1 VTIYKGSTE
10 GNFVLRAVEGGFDA
24 PGRSGFEA
32 AGRVDA
38 YEDGS
43 VLFGLA

>member
-1 VTIYKGSTE
+1 MTIYKGSSE

-32 AGRVDA
+32 AGRIVMRM
-38 YEDGS
+38 GRCFS
-43 VLFGLA
+43 G